1 MFWKNVNTLKKKKIR
16 YITVDL
22 EMSSDDSDKENIGK
36 KDLKKMLTMMYFVGE
51 KFLYNY
57 F

>member
-1 MFWKNVNTLKKKKIR
+1 MIR

-36 KDLKKMLTMMYFVGE
+36 KDFKKMLTMMYFVRE

>member
-1 MFWKNVNTLKKKKIR
+1 MIR

-22 EMSSDDSDKENIGK
+22 EMSSDDSDKENFGK
-36 KDLKKMLTMMYFVGE
+36 KDFKKMLTMMYFVRE
-51 KFLYNY
+51 KCLYNY